1 MSGEGK
7 NGGSFRQFDISPWIS
22 ETKNTTS
29 FRHRTRTVVVPDVDP
44 TSLQHHCH
52 GGDEGRAVAPEFT
65 MLAGEFLSLY
75 SHFLPNH
82 HHSRSQHGDP
92 HHQHSAAAKERR
104 KFHAVVCSF
113 FLDTAPSLPHFLLTI
128 YHMLEEGGLLVQL
141 CPLMYYWA
149 GYGGLLPGD

>member
-1 MSGEGK
+1 MPGSGLGRLGWEIYSRGYTVQGSDFSLPMLLASDFMLNGCGGGVPHDATGAETSGEGE
-7 NGGSFRQFDISPWIS
+7 NGGSFRRFGISPWIS

-82 HHSRSQHGDP
+82 HHP
-92 HHQHSAAAKERR
+92 
-104 KFHAVVCSF
+104 
-113 FLDTAPSLPHFLLTI
+113 
-128 YHMLEEGGLLVQL
+128 
-141 CPLMYYWA
+141 
-149 GYGGLLPGD
+149 